1 MCWPWSTSSPA
12 ALDVLALV
20 NELTGAALDVLVMVD
35 ELTGFH
41 KSGPMPS
48 MRPISWG
55 SARNRRDRTG
65 REAVKMAGVV
75 LGYRASWHDR
85 GPCERHDSGGRS
97 RGRGPPRPLSGLDR
111 FGR

>member
-1 MCWPWSTSSPA
+1 M
-12 ALDVLALV
+12 LALV

-55 SARNRRDRTG
+55 SERKQHHRTVV
-65 REAVKMAGVV
+65 EAVEMVGVV
-75 LGYRASWHDR
+75 LGYLASWHDR
-85 GPCERHDSGGRS
+85 GPCGRHDDGARS
-97 RGRGPPRPLSGLDR
+97 R
-111 FGR
+111 